1 MPSSQE
7 YAHRLLD
14 EATRTLSP
22 LVKGLE
28 ADFQGLRLDISASL
42 SRLAGKLD
50 SLHNLEL
57 PTTGIV
63 LNQIFEEIS
72 RRRDDEW
79 SGIAD
84 YSRRLRKSETQEEIL
99 NLLLDQASLYSP
111 RLVLFVTRGEAMTGW
126 SSRGFAENTAQ
137 SLRSTFFPR
146 SESLALGHALATLD
160 PAEVNET
167 AGEARLLE
175 VLQGEAPGPWHLFP
189 MKAMQRPVAVLLAAD
204 TEEKQTNRDACG
216 VLVDL
221 TALRLENIALQILQE
236 LGNIVAKS
244 PSVSV
249 TGTSAPAPA
258 EEVPMVKA
266 EEPQAIGDEAEDIP
280 EELPASIPETSA
292 DSSASE
298 FASFAPLPATAE
310 AFTLPVT
317 PAVESEPVEE
327 LIAEMEAAVAET
339 MDEAEPSALDA
350 SGVELETGMEMLQV
364 ETLPETTAESADAV
378 APATKEDLHLAEEE
392 RLHSDA
398 KRFARLLVSEIKLY
412 NEQRVVEGRENRDV
426 YVRLKR
432 DIDRSREMYEKR
444 VAPSVSRKVDYFH
457 DEIIRILG
465 DNDPLTLGSD
475 YPGPRI
481 ES

>member
-7 YAHRLLD
+7 YAQRLLD
-14 EATRTLSP
+14 ESTRTLSP

-28 ADFQGLRLDISASL
+28 ADFQSLRLDVSASL

-50 SLHNLEL
+50 SLHKLEL

-63 LNQIFEEIS
+63 LTQIFEEIS

-84 YSRRLRKSETQEEIL
+84 FSRELQKSETQEEIL

-111 RLVLFVTRGEAMTGW
+111 RLVLLVTRGEKMTGW
-126 SSRGFAENTAQ
+126 SSRGFSEDTAR
-137 SLRSTFFPR
+137 SLRSASFPR
-146 SESLALGHALATLD
+146 SESSAIGNALTTLNS
-160 PAEVNET
+160 AKVIET
-167 AGEARLLE
+167 AGEARLLD

-204 TEEKQTNRDACG
+204 SEGKQTNQAACAL
-216 VLVDL
+216 LVDI
-221 TALRLENIALQILQE
+221 TVLRLENIALQILQKLRSIAPEPPSAAAYGAPVEEAAVVEPEQPQAVRDIAEKAPEEPSRSTMESPADSRAGE
-236 LGNIVAKS
+236 LAA
-244 PSVSV
+244 
-249 TGTSAPAPA
+249 SAPLQTVA
-258 EEVPMVKA
+258 EAVT
-266 EEPQAIGDEAEDIP
+266 I
-280 EELPASIPETSA
+280 SA
-292 DSSASE
+292 ASE
-298 FASFAPLPATAE
+298 A
-310 AFTLPVT
+310 
-317 PAVESEPVEE
+317 ESEP
-327 LIAEMEAAVAET
+327 AETLVAET
-339 MDEAEPSALDA
+339 EAEVAETADEIEPAVLDA
-350 SGVELETGMEMLQV
+350 AGVELETGMEMLQT
-364 ETLPETTAESADAV
+364 EMLPVTPAESADV
-378 APATKEDLHLAEEE
+378 AAPTAKEDARLVEEE

-412 NEQRVVEGRENRDV
+412 NERRVVEGRENRDV

-444 VAPSVSRKVDYFH
+444 VAPSVSRKIDYFH